1 MYLYINLI
9 YPQNIFSMDLSCRIK
24 RKIEVA
30 SMKILSAKSS
40 PVISICNNAYF
51 IRERE
56 REFKIIDRR

>member
-1 MYLYINLI
+1 
-9 YPQNIFSMDLSCRIK
+9 MDLSCRIK
-24 RKIEVA
+24 RKIEVV